1 MKKIKKLTLTQLNKS
16 ELGKRELNKVA
27 GGADGDCCI
36 CAHGPENHRA
46 NEKGGLYSP
55 SLMGIYTSAW

>member
-1 MKKIKKLTLTQLNKS
+1 MKKIKKLTLTQLNKG

-36 CAHGPENHRA
+36 CAHGPEN
-46 NEKGGLYSP
+46 Y
-55 SLMGIYTSAW
+55 